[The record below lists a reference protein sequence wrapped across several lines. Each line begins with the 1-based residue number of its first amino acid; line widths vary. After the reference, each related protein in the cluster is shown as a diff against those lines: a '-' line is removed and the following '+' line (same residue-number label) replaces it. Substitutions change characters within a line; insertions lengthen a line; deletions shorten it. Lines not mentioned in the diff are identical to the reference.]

1 MTLKEIV
8 EAVQNYTKK
17 TIDIDFSILEKDA
30 NQLSLSETQL
40 FTEKTKISLTFLAT
54 GTPKNSMDREVTY
67 YWAKKERLERLSVE
81 KQEMI
86 DYIKSNY
93 HKELNNFD
101 FICPDNKID
110 YNQLLKF
117 DDYELF
123 NIVFEK
129 YKFFGMHKSLNEDI
143 CDRLSNRTLT
153 DYRFANF
160 CIDNEERATRALNI
174 LDRPG
179 FDSTIDNLKSIILLI
194 DNGGVVTVSQGEGYY
209 SSEYFIT
216 SMLKDYCCRKLI
228 ELENA

>member
-40 FTEKTKISLTFLAT
+40 FIERTKISLDFLAT
-54 GTPKNSMDREVTY
+54 GTPNNSMDREVTY

-129 YKFFGMHKSLNEDI
+129 YKIDGMPISLHQDI

-160 CIDNEERATRALNI
+160 CINDDAIATRALNI

-194 DNGGVVTVSQGEGYY
+194 ENGGVVTDSQGEGYY
-209 SSEYFIT
+209 SSKYFIT